1 MTRDAP
7 PPPVLDASLP
17 TNAVAVATDVVDNP
31 ETRLRR
37 MVDGH
42 YGAVWRTVRF
52 LGIPDAT
59 AEDVAQQVFC
69 IAARRLA
76 EVTPG
81 AERAFLLATAWRVAS
96 ESRRAARRRP
106 PTSDSDVNEIEAPL
120 PSPEDLVDQ
129 KRARAALQSVLSAMP
144 ADLRMVFVLYEIE
157 ELTLPEIAAAVG
169 APLGTVTS
177 RLRRARDEFQRAVKR
192 RNAAAT
198 SSARKGSP

>member
-1 MTRDAP
+1 MTRNAPPLPALDAP
-7 PPPVLDASLP
+7 PPTD
-17 TNAVAVATDVVDNP
+17 AVAVVADVVDDP
-31 ETRLRR
+31 VTRLRR

-52 LGIPDAT
+52 LGVPDAT
-59 AEDVAQQVFC
+59 AEDAAQQVFC

-106 PTSDSDVNEIEAPL
+106 PPSDSDVNEVEASL

-129 KRARAALQSVLSAMP
+129 KRARAALHSVLSAMP

-157 ELTLPEIAAAVG
+157 ELTLPEIAVAVG

-192 RNAAAT
+192 RNAAAI
-198 SSARKGSP
+198 SPARKGSP